1 MRRISIATI
10 PLWGVYPIGEKR
22 SPRIASR
29 SPMKITEAIA
39 AEHAMLLSRFAEVEQ
54 VLPRLKSPA
63 EVRAMAAV
71 VEGVLGDHAD
81 LETNLAFV
89 PLDRA
94 LRDDGRLARLAQ
106 AHQEI
111 DDRLRQVRRAVTCA
125 EARRLLRAALDASRD
140 HFRDEERSLFPAIE
154 RALKAKD
161 LIALGESFQRSRRV
175 AARPD
180 KQAVL
185 VAR

>member
-1 MRRISIATI
+1 
-10 PLWGVYPIGEKR
+10 
-22 SPRIASR
+22 
-29 SPMKITEAIA
+29 
-39 AEHAMLLSRFAEVEQ
+39 
-54 VLPRLKSPA
+54 
-63 EVRAMAAV
+63 MAAV